1 MATMSP
7 LAQLLENVRVEKN
20 IALEESA
27 RRLNVSAESYLQK
40 EQEPEKVP
48 LYVLASMMNALE
60 FNSNE
65 ALELSLL
72 TSRHSQD

>member
-1 MATMSP
+1 MSP

-27 RRLNVSAESYLQK
+27 RRLNMSVESYLQK